1 MISQKTGKLGEML
14 ALEYLQKLGHKLVVA
29 NFRYKRLG
37 EVDII
42 TIHNNILHFVEVKT
56 RKNDNYGFPY
66 EAVNYKKLA
75 KIIKV
80 AEIFRERAGMIKL
93 NYQFDVVSVTLDMN
107 KIDYYQNVTL

>member
-1 MISQKTGKLGEML
+1 MISQKTGKFGEVL
-14 ALEYLQKLGHKLVVA
+14 ALEYLQKLGHKLVTI
-29 NFRYKRLG
+29 NFRYKKLG
-37 EVDII
+37 EIDII
-42 TIHNNILHFVEVKT
+42 TTHNNILHFSEVKT

-80 AEIFRERAGMIKL
+80 AEVFRDQNNLTNL
-93 NYQFDVVSVTLDMN
+93 NYQFDVVSITLDIK